1 MIRFLKRN
9 PFWAIAAI
17 ATVLAAIYW
26 AMLATD
32 RYVSRAHI
40 VLQTPEIVPTGLNVS
55 SLLAG
60 TSGSGDLLLL
70 KDHLESVAMLRKLQ
84 EKLDLRSHYAQ
95 GNIDWLSRMDSA
107 DLPIE
112 KFHDYI
118 KSRIT
123 ITFDDYASLLQI
135 EVQAYSPE
143 MAQAIT
149 QALLDEGEKHMNL
162 MGQRLAEEQLAFI
175 ETQVTELEQRL
186 FKARDALLAYQNEY
200 GLVAPT
206 QTVEAIFA
214 TVSRLE
220 GELAVLR
227 ARISA
232 QSTYQSDN
240 SPELRRLKA
249 EATALENQIELEK
262 RKLAQ
267 ENGNALNEVSS
278 EYETLELKAKFA
290 LELYS
295 TALTTLETT
304 RVEAARKLKQVSIL
318 EYPTLA
324 EYATRPDRTYNITV
338 FAIFAVLFAAIAQLV
353 VTVVRDHKD

>member
-1 MIRFLKRN
+1 MTRFFKRN
-9 PFWAIAAI
+9 PFWALTLVAI
-17 ATVLAAIYW
+17 LVVVVYW
-26 AMLATD
+26 TFIATD

-55 SLLAG
+55 SLLSG
-60 TSGSGDLLLL
+60 TSGAGDLLLL
-70 KDHLESVAMLRKLQ
+70 KDHLESVAMLKTLQ
-84 EKLDLRSHYAQ
+84 QRLDLRSHYA
-95 GNIDWLSRMDSA
+95 NTDIDWLSRMGSVNQ
-107 DLPIE
+107 PIE
-112 KFHDYI
+112 KFHEYI
-118 KSRIT
+118 KSRIK

-135 EVQAYSPE
+135 EVQAYNAE
-143 MAQAIT
+143 MARAIT
-149 QALLDEGEKHMNL
+149 QALLEEGEKHMNL

-175 ETQVTELEQRL
+175 ETQVSDMEQRL
-186 FKARDALLAYQNEY
+186 FSARDALLEYQNEY

-220 GELAVLR
+220 GELAVLK

-232 QSTYQSDN
+232 LSTFQSN
-240 SPELRRLKA
+240 ASPELRRLKA
-249 EATALENQIELEK
+249 EAAALEQQINIEK
-262 RKLAQ
+262 RKLAK
-267 ENGNALNEVSS
+267 ENGNALNLVSAQ
-278 EYETLELKAKFA
+278 YETLELRAEFA

-324 EYATRPDRTYNITV
+324 EYPARPDRTYNIGV
-338 FAIFAVLFAAIAQLV
+338 FAIFAMLFAAISQLI
-353 VTVVRDHKD
+353 VTVVRDHRD